1 MWFITFSVH
10 FNGLALLAWRAARC
24 GGSLRC
30 SDCGGFQPQ
39 VGMKAHQ
46 ASEFLYFSKWLKFY
60 TMVFKLEAEWCVT
73 AFRKLFG

>member
-10 FNGLALLAWRAARC
+10 FNGLALLAW
-24 GGSLRC
+24 
-30 SDCGGFQPQ
+30 GFQPQ